1 MSKCREVAG
10 LLFKHECSASAVAQ
24 CVRCHKPICKDH
36 ARGQGYGLTCVGC
49 LRTAAQQPAQRA
61 SMAHLR
67 DDPYFF
73 WYYVGTDWYSDPYGA
88 EDYSLFDKAGGG
100 KFGGHVDREWQ
111 GS

>member
-10 LLFKHECSASAVAQ
+10 LLFKHECNAPAASQ
-24 CVRCHKPICKDH
+24 CARCHKPICSTH
-36 ARGQGYGLTCVGC
+36 ARGQGYGTTCIGC
-49 LRTAAQQPAQRA
+49 LREAAKHPAQRA

-73 WYYVGTDWYSDPYGA
+73 WYYVGADWFTDPYGA
-88 EDYSLFDKAGGG
+88 EDYALFDGNDGN
-100 KFGGHVDREWQ
+100 FGRHVDREWH